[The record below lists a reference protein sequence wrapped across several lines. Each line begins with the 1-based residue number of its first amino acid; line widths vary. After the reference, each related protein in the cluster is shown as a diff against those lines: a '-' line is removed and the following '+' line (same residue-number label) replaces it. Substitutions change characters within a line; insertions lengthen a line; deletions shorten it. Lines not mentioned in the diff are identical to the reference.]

1 MTVGAVRR
9 RVDLKDC
16 GLVRDEAVAY
26 SILLAR
32 ASGLYNGRRAL
43 AFEPLKRSKKACEWN
58 LAFEERP
65 LASIAMERRC
75 GRPAAFRVLCTYG
88 EEWFAI
94 YLCGEHF
101 RRLFDVALRKAEADL
116 RRIQKKVEEAARG
129 EG

>member
-1 MTVGAVRR
+1 MRR

-16 GLVRDEAVAY
+16 GLVRDEAAAY
-26 SILLAR
+26 SIILAR
-32 ASGLYNGRRAL
+32 AGGLYNGRRVL
-43 AFEPLKRSKKACEWN
+43 AFEPLERSKKTCEWN

-65 LASIAMERRC
+65 LASIATERRC

-88 EEWFAI
+88 EEWFAV

-101 RRLFDVALRKAEADL
+101 RRLFDIALRKAEADL
-116 RRIQKKVEEAARG
+116 RRIQKVAEVAVRG